1 MGANKMIRALGLFF
15 VVSGLMG
22 CAATDT
28 LEVAPE
34 DCAGIPNGSS
44 VLDECGVCDGD
55 GSTCG
60 DCVGGTTRLVA
71 NDCSEPEPEPD
82 LEIGCGSSTALGR
95 QGSCVA
101 EADRI
106 LRIKRGQPVVNT

>member
-1 MGANKMIRALGLFF
+1 MIRALGLFF

-55 GSTCG
+55 GSTCA
-60 DCVGGTTRLVA
+60 DCAVSPTVMH
-71 NDCSEPEPEPD
+71 SESVV
-82 LEIGCGSSTALGR
+82 CAKR
-95 QGSCVA
+95 RFQ
-101 EADRI
+101 
-106 LRIKRGQPVVNT
+106 LR

>member
-1 MGANKMIRALGLFF
+1 MIRALGLFF

-28 LEVAPE
+28 LEFAPE

-55 GSTCG
+55 GSTAPTAGVPNG
-60 DCVGGTTRLVA
+60 D
-71 NDCSEPEPEPD
+71 
-82 LEIGCGSSTALGR
+82 ALHDEWVCER
-95 QGSCVA
+95 
-101 EADRI
+101 RF
-106 LRIKRGQPVVNT
+106 LR